1 MRTILLRK
9 TMCALMLLTLTSF
22 VKESYSQT
30 NKPFPKRG
38 NAINMQTPGGENE
51 ATAQN
56 DDLAKDAS
64 TEINVKNADIAAIV
78 KVFSKK
84 TKRNYI
90 LDENVRG
97 KVSIYLP
104 GKVTSDEALQILESV
119 LALKGF
125 TTVPVSKNLWKIIP
139 AKDAKGATIP
149 TKLSSDGNVTA
160 AIVTRLVNLKYV
172 NAEDMQQIV
181 SQMISPNGIVNAYTG
196 TNALIIIDSEDNVV
210 RLLDIINNLDVPF
223 TSQEMTIVPIK
234 YAEATDIAEKLKEI
248 LTDEKNNT
256 TASNLPNGNMPPRFL
271 GQNRMPQPNHGAPAQ
286 GGAMAN
292 INGKTVSSRV
302 KEPKIIADE
311 RTNSIILLA
320 DDETTV
326 RIKALI
332 DQLDSQ
338 VDLSGNRYYVYRCQH
353 ANADDLAQ
361 VLSGLSSGS
370 SSNSGNTPNPGLKKN
385 NNEGKNKTQE
395 RLTNQ
400 SRQLGTSRL
409 SSKSDDGVQSATLG
423 EDVSITADA
432 ATNSLII
439 SASKTDYKKILN
451 LLAELDV
458 KRRQVLVEAML
469 LEVGIND
476 TTTNGMEWMTSN
488 GGKDGG
494 FFATNTTGSLQEL
507 FKNPDNLSGF
517 TMAAASSGSLTLG
530 NIKIPSQSVLLEAAS
545 VSSNANVLSAPNILT
560 ADNEEA
566 EIVVGQNVPFLASTS
581 TSSDNLNNTFN
592 QIDRQDVGITL
603 RITPRISEG
612 DFVTLKVF
620 TEVSSVVTATA
631 NSTLG
636 PTTTVRTSETT
647 VIAKDNQM
655 IVTGGLISD
664 NNSTS
669 EDGVPFLKDIPILGH
684 AFKKSTNAFDK
695 TNLLIFITPR
705 IIRDQFDARDT
716 TLEEKEK
723 LEDIIAFNEMVPDRK
738 EQLQSPRLNQIAT
751 SENYEG
757 VPPSMITAPKDNDS
771 KIIKSSGEVLKLK
784 ASPRIRRVA
793 GNSNINNNSKVNIA
807 NNTSKNEQPMASIN
821 LDKITNSNIVKSGKS
836 NIMNNAASAGNQ
848 KYVVM
853 KLLSNNASTPFK
865 TSQKV
870 FGIMIP
876 SDANLTAK
884 DFFTPGSYYVYNN
897 NGQKIKLVTQG
908 VFNDRAKAEYIY
920 EELKNTSWNT
930 LPANEIMNLG
940 NTWQKVKN

>member
-1 MRTILLRK
+1 MKTLLLKK
-9 TMCALMLLTLTSF
+9 TVRIITLLAFTSYTSVSF
-22 VKESYSQT
+22 AQQ
-30 NKPFPKRG
+30 G
-38 NAINMQTPGGENE
+38 NIMPLKGSPINMQAPNKP
-51 ATAQN
+51 ADQAN

-125 TTVPVSKNLWKIIP
+125 TSVPVSKNLWKIIP

-160 AIVTRLVNLKYV
+160 AVVTRLVNLKYV
-172 NAEDMQQIV
+172 SAEDMQQIV

-210 RLLDIINNLDVPF
+210 RLLDIVNNLDVPF
-223 TSQEMTIVPIK
+223 TNQEMTIVPIK

-256 TASNLPNGNMPPRFL
+256 STNNLPNGNMPPRIF
-271 GQNRMPQPNHGAPAQ
+271 GQNRMPQQSQGGQAQ
-286 GGAMAN
+286 GAGAAVG
-292 INGKTVSSRV
+292 GKTVSSRV

-320 DDETTV
+320 DDETTL

-332 DQLDSQ
+332 DELDSQ

-353 ANADDLAQ
+353 ANAEDLAS

-370 SSNSGNTPNPGLKKN
+370 SNSNQNSSNPGLQKTNNSQPKN
-385 NNEGKNKTQE
+385 RTQE
-395 RLTNQ
+395 RLANQ

-409 SSKSDDGVQSATLG
+409 SAKPDEGVQSATLG

-439 SASKTDYKKILN
+439 SASKADYKKILN
-451 LLAELDV
+451 LLKELDV

-469 LEVGIND
+469 LEVGINSNYN
-476 TTTNGMEWMTSN
+476 TGIEWMTSN

-494 FFATNTTGSLQEL
+494 FFASNTTGGLKNLFSDPQSLQ
-507 FKNPDNLSGF
+507 GF
-517 TMAAASSGSLTLG
+517 SMAAASSGSLTLG
-530 NIKIPSQSVLLEAAS
+530 NVKVPSQSVLLQAAS
-545 VSSNANVLSAPNILT
+545 KSDNANVLSAPNILT

-581 TSSDNLNNTFN
+581 SSSDNLNNTFN
-592 QIDRQDVGITL
+592 QVDRQDVGITL

-620 TEVSSVVTATA
+620 TEVSSVVASTA
-631 NSTLG
+631 NSTYG

-664 NNSTS
+664 NTSTT
-669 EDGVPFLKDIPILGH
+669 EEGVPFLKDIPILGH
-684 AFKKSTNAFDK
+684 AFKNTSNAYDK

-716 TLEEKEK
+716 TIEEKEK
-723 LEDIIAFNEMVPDRK
+723 LEDVIAYNDMVPDRK
-738 EQLQSPRLNQIAT
+738 EQLTNPRLNQVAT
-751 SENYEG
+751 TEKFEG
-757 VPPSMITAPKDNDS
+757 VAPSMITGAKDNDS
-771 KIIKSSGEVLKLK
+771 ALPKSNGEILKLK
-784 ASPRIRRVA
+784 ASPKIK
-793 GNSNINNNSKVNIA
+793 NLYNNNLNSQNGNNELPKASLNI
-807 NNTSKNEQPMASIN
+807 
-821 LDKITNSNIVKSGKS
+821 DKITNDNLVKQ
-836 NIMNNAASAGNQ
+836 NQ
-848 KYVVM
+848 KFIVLKV
-853 KLLSNNASTPFK
+853 LSGDTNLPFK
-865 TSQKV
+865 TSKKL
-870 FGIMIP
+870 FGVTMP
-876 SDANLTAK
+876 QDVNNFAQ
-884 DFFTPGSYYVYNN
+884 DFFSPGGQYTYNM
-897 NGQKIKLVTQG
+897 NGRPITLLAEG
-908 VFNDRAKAEYIY
+908 VFNDKAKAEFIY
-920 EELKNTSWNT
+920 QELKQASWYN
-930 LPANEIMNLG
+930 LAPHEILNLG
-940 NTWQKVKN
+940 NGPWQKN

>member
-1 MRTILLRK
+1 MKTLLSKK
-9 TMCALMLLTLTSF
+9 TTVIFMLSAF
-22 VKESYSQT
+22 ISYST
-30 NKPFPKRG
+30 NSFAQATNVMPLKGKP
-38 NAINMQTPGGENE
+38 INLQAPSKPAEQ
-51 ATAQN
+51 AN

-125 TTVPVSKNLWKIIP
+125 TSVPVSKNLWKIIP

-160 AIVTRLVNLKYV
+160 AVVTRLVNLKYV
-172 NAEDMQQIV
+172 SAEDMQQIV

-210 RLLDIINNLDVPF
+210 RLLDIVNNLDVPF
-223 TSQEMTIVPIK
+223 TNQEMTIVPIK

-256 TASNLPNGNMPPRFL
+256 NASNLPNGNTPPRLF
-271 GQNRMPQPNHGAPAQ
+271 GQNRMPQQNQAGQNATI
-286 GGAMAN
+286 N

-320 DDETTV
+320 DDETTL

-332 DQLDSQ
+332 DELDSQ

-353 ANADDLAQ
+353 ANAEDLAS

-370 SSNSGNTPNPGLKKN
+370 SNNNQSSSNPGLQKTN
-385 NNEGKNKTQE
+385 NSQTKNKTQE
-395 RLTNQ
+395 RLASQ

-409 SSKSDDGVQSATLG
+409 SAKQDEGVQSATLG

-439 SASKTDYKKILN
+439 SASKADYKKILN
-451 LLAELDV
+451 LLKELDV

-469 LEVGIND
+469 LEVGVNSNYS
-476 TTTNGMEWMTSN
+476 TGMEWMTSN

-494 FFATNTTGSLQEL
+494 FFASNTTGGLNDLFSNPQSLQ
-507 FKNPDNLSGF
+507 GF
-517 TMAAASSGSLTLG
+517 SMAAASSGSLTLG
-530 NIKIPSQSVLLEAAS
+530 NIKVPSQSILLQAAS
-545 VSSNANVLSAPNILT
+545 KSDNANVLSAPNILT

-581 TSSDNLNNTFN
+581 SSSDNLNNTFN
-592 QIDRQDVGITL
+592 QVDRQDVGITL

-620 TEVSSVVTATA
+620 TEVSSVIASTAD
-631 NSTLG
+631 STYG

-664 NNSTS
+664 NNSTTD
-669 EDGVPFLKDIPILGH
+669 EGVPFLKDIPILGH
-684 AFKKSTNAFDK
+684 AFKKTSNAYDK

-716 TLEEKEK
+716 TIEEKEK
-723 LEDIIAFNEMVPDRK
+723 LEDVIAYNDMVPNRK
-738 EQLQSPRLNQIAT
+738 EQLQNPRLHQVATTEKFDDIA
-751 SENYEG
+751 
-757 VPPSMITAPKDNDS
+757 PSMITAPSDND
-771 KIIKSSGEVLKLK
+771 KNLPKSSGEILKLK
-784 ASPRIRRVA
+784 ASPKIKNLRNNNL
-793 GNSNINNNSKVNIA
+793 NSNKSNEELPKASLNI
-807 NNTSKNEQPMASIN
+807 
-821 LDKITNSNIVKSGKS
+821 DKITTDNIVKQ
-836 NIMNNAASAGNQ
+836 NQ
-848 KYVVM
+848 KFVVL
-853 KLLSNNASTPFK
+853 KVLSGDTNLPFK
-865 TSQKV
+865 TSKKL
-870 FGIMIP
+870 FGITMP
-876 SDANLTAK
+876 QDVNSFAK
-884 DFFTPGSYYVYNN
+884 DFFTPGGYYTYNM
-897 NGQKIKLVTQG
+897 NGKPLKLFAEG
-908 VFNDRAKAEYIY
+908 VFNDKSKAEFIY
-920 EELKNTSWNT
+920 QELKQASWYN
-930 LPANEIMNLG
+930 LAPHEILNLG
-940 NTWQKVKN
+940 SGPWQKN